1 MYYSSFGLLALVLHI
16 IINFEY
22 IFPVSKTSFSYVSKR
37 YKLFLWAVSVYYMSD
52 ILWGLLY
59 ENGMLSLCYLDT
71 AIYFTAMAFSVYL
84 WSRYVVAYLKRKGLF
99 NVILTISGVLIFGL
113 QIIAIGINFFAP
125 ILFHFDEQGVYR
137 PGVVRYITLCA
148 QIILFLSTSLYA
160 IVGAFKNSGRTRAHH
175 RTIAISGIIMTVFIG
190 LQAAFPL
197 LPFYAVGCLIA
208 TCAIHTFVAQD
219 EKIQRSQELGSAKQ
233 VSYRDP
239 LTGVKSAHAYIE
251 AKIELDNRIGSD
263 NNLEFGVIVF
273 DLNELKQINDTH
285 GHEEGDKYI
294 YTGCMLICKIFAHS
308 PVYRIGGDEFVVILE
323 GSDYDNRD
331 ILINEFDRQISEN
344 ERKGLVTISRGLDV
358 YKPSQDSEYNHV
370 FERADKKMYE
380 YKAAYKRR
388 KS

>member
-1 MYYSSFGLLALVLHI
+1 MKQFLVVVDMQKDFVDGALGTPEAEAI
-16 IINFEY
+16 IPASIEKIRNFDGD
-22 IFPVSKTSFSYVSKR
+22 
-37 YKLFLWAVSVYYMSD
+37 LFVTY
-52 ILWGLLY
+52 
-59 ENGMLSLCYLDT
+59 DT
-71 AIYFTAMAFSVYL
+71 
-84 WSRYVVAYLKRKGLF
+84 
-99 NVILTISGVLIFGL
+99 
-113 QIIAIGINFFAP
+113 
-125 ILFHFDEQGVYR
+125 HFEDY
-137 PGVVRYITLCA
+137 
-148 QIILFLSTSLYA
+148 LSTA
-160 IVGAFKNSGRTRAHH
+160 EGRK
-175 RTIAISGIIMTVFIG
+175 
-190 LQAAFPL
+190 
-197 LPFYAVGCLIA
+197 LPVPHCIYG
-208 TCAIHTFVAQD
+208 TP
-219 EKIQRSQELGSAKQ
+219 GW
-233 VSYRDP
+233 
-239 LTGVKSAHAYIE
+239 
-251 AKIELDNRIGSD
+251 ELDNRIGAD

-380 YKAAYKRR
+380 YKAAYKSR